1 MKIFGTRPGFV
12 ILTLAVLLLATP
24 ALAAP
29 RPGGGEIG
37 FDIGFTDFDSDFPSS
52 GVVRFDVRAG
62 WQASRLLQ
70 LEGQLGIADDNDVEL
85 TTGFINAVINF
96 YKGDRTVPYIL
107 FGVGG
112 ARTDIGIADD
122 TGVAGQF
129 AAGVRAYGREGKM
142 GIRLEL
148 GTMWEDTFE
157 QGWTHVNLVGGLTFD
172 LSKRHR
178 HDPPKHR
185 KRFSAGGY

>member
-1 MKIFGTRPGFV
+1 MRIFRGRRGFV
-12 ILTLAVLLLATP
+12 IIAVAVLLLATP

-29 RPGGGEIG
+29 KPGGGEIG
-37 FDIGFTDFDSDFPSS
+37 FDIGFTEFDSDYPSS
-52 GVVRFDVRAG
+52 GTVRFDVRAG
-62 WQASRLLQ
+62 WQASRLFQ
-70 LEGQLGIADDNDVEL
+70 LEGQLGVADDSDVDL
-85 TTGFINAVINF
+85 TTGFLNAVFNF
-96 YKGDRTVPYIL
+96 YKRDRTVPYIL

-112 ARTDIGIADD
+112 ARSDFGSADD
-122 TGVAGQF
+122 TAVAGQF

-142 GIRLEL
+142 GIRLEMS
-148 GTMWEDTFE
+148 TMWEDTFE

-185 KRFSAGGY
+185 KRFSAGGF